1 LNDLNKV
8 TPEVDAHV
16 RKVAQDLGYSR
27 NRIAAALKTGRR
39 NVIGCIFTL
48 ASPVFPEILQAV
60 QRRAEEHGYATFVVD
75 SGRGGGREE
84 EAAQVLYRHGVDG
97 VVAVLDARPK
107 IVSEPLFPIVVIDRH
122 VQDWTV
128 SRPTTKPAAG

>member
-39 NVIGCIFTL
+39 NVIGCIFL
-48 ASPVFPEILQAV
+48 SPVRFPEILQAV